1 MTQEKVTD
9 FYPQVKELYQQL
21 EKKMSKEELAGIEL
35 YKFMIHKIMQKYIVK
50 NEGKFIKGETHYDI
64 EAARKE
70 NAFVSHFFW
79 GKKASKG
86 LADML
91 CKIEKQ
97 IKEGYIPILEPEK
110 HPKGYVRAKEIL
122 GDYKCRKN
130 NRRNNKCRCYNCL
143 SNEIENLVEKK
154 EKYEDYSRILLRK
167 YGKPAEVVKVAW
179 YWISDELIN
188 QLIEEIINHQLSP
201 EIINKLNPENIN
213 QLRKEIF
220 KLLSPEDINQL
231 REEKIKQLREERKF
245 FKGHQPLKKEKI
257 NEKSIGKEIAEEE
270 YKRMYGYYPD
280 LGKK

>member
-1 MTQEKVTD
+1 MTHEKVSD
-9 FYPQVKELYQQL
+9 FYPQVKEFHQQL
-21 EKKMSKEELAGIEL
+21 GKKMSKEELAGIEF
-35 YKFMIHKIMQKYIVK
+35 YKFMVRKIIQKYRIK
-50 NEGKFIKGETHYDI
+50 NEGKFLKGEYVYDYQT
-64 EAARKE
+64 ALKE
-70 NAFVSHFFW
+70 NAFVSYFFR
-79 GKKASKG
+79 GKKASKR

-130 NRRNNKCRCYNCL
+130 NGRNNKCRCYNCL
-143 SNEIENLVEKK
+143 SNEIENLIEKK
-154 EKYEDYSRILLRK
+154 EKYEDHSRKLLRE

-188 QLIEEIINHQLSP
+188 QLIEEIINNQLSL

-213 QLRKEIF
+213 ELRKKII

-231 REEKIKQLREERKF
+231 KEEKIKQLREERKF
-245 FKGHQPLKKEKI
+245 FKGHLPIL
-257 NEKSIGKEIAEEE
+257 
-270 YKRMYGYYPD
+270 
-280 LGKK
+280 

>member
-1 MTQEKVTD
+1 MTHEKVSD
-9 FYPQVKELYQQL
+9 FYPQVKEFYQQL
-21 EKKMSKEELAGIEL
+21 KKKMSKEELAGIEL

-50 NEGKFIKGETHYDI
+50 NEGKFIKGETYYDI
-64 EAARKE
+64 NAAQE
-70 NAFVSHFFW
+70 DNVFVSYFYE
-79 GKKASKG
+79 GKPKALS
-86 LADML
+86 DML

-122 GDYKCRKN
+122 GDYKCR
-130 NRRNNKCRCYNCL
+130 RNNKCRCYNCL
-143 SNEIENLVEKK
+143 SNEIENLIEKK
-154 EKYEDYSRILLRK
+154 EKYEDHSRKLLRK

-213 QLRKEIF
+213 KLRKEIF

-231 REEKIKQLREERKF
+231 REEKFKQLREE
-245 FKGHQPLKKEKI
+245 KI
-257 NEKSIGKEIAEEE
+257 A
-270 YKRMYGYYPD
+270 KRDIYF
-280 LGKK
+280 